1 MSSPS
6 SASSLSRGE
15 GTGASGGPSPSLGR
29 SDGGRPPP
37 APSPRP
43 PCLPSPA
50 VAAAAAADPAAPR
63 AGTRAAAA
71 AAAAATA
78 AKPPRQQQQQQQR
91 RGRNPFASA
100 VLNTYALPG
109 TEHATWRRWLLELGL
124 FLGWALAALG
134 PAVGLAVMTPYISV
148 TSGLASDLR
157 KDADCLKVA
166 PEVSERDAKERR
178 GGGRE
183 GGGERERAT
192 SSGGAPPFRGRAP
205 REKKKKDVL
214 TSSLFLLSLLSP
226 PRQPSLRPARFPCSS
241 TITSGTSR
249 TPKQCVSF
257 SSSGALGF
265 PRESSS
271 LSECPRSARV
281 SQQQTLYQL

>member
-1 MSSPS
+1 
-6 SASSLSRGE
+6 
-15 GTGASGGPSPSLGR
+15 
-29 SDGGRPPP
+29 
-37 APSPRP
+37 
-43 PCLPSPA
+43 

-157 KDADCLKVA
+157 KDAECLKVA

-183 GGGERERAT
+183 GGGREGASDVVGRSPSVSRAGT
-192 SSGGAPPFRGRAP
+192 PGA
-205 REKKKKDVL
+205 KKKKGCFYL
-214 TSSLFLLSLLSP
+214 FPLSPLPSLSSATTFSQACPVPLQFDYYFWNVTNPQAVRFLLCFWGV
-226 PRQPSLRPARFPCSS
+226 R
-241 TITSGTSR
+241 
-249 TPKQCVSF
+249 V
-257 SSSGALGF
+257 
-265 PRESSS
+265 
-271 LSECPRSARV
+271 SARELF
-281 SQQQTLYQL
+281 SFGMSPLGKG